1 MTDILRTHLLLPILV
16 VISAFSSFFGTSAF
30 ADTYY
35 IEPLQAS
42 PSIKIQQ
49 ATRFEKILG
58 TQAKLLLPG
67 PVLKSRKQA
76 DTILKPILLETA
88 TGTQLVIERYD
99 MGELLSVVEV
109 PEIDFQ
115 PVDSWDRV
123 CARAVREVIFG
134 NFQRP
139 SKALVAS
146 LSRLRIGHSVP
157 IAAQ

>member
-1 MTDILRTHLLLPILV
+1 MIHFLRFTLSLPVL
-16 VISAFSSFFGTSAF
+16 AALCFFCPSAF
-30 ADTYY
+30 ADSYF
-35 IEPLQAS
+35 IEPLQTS
-42 PSIKIQQ
+42 PSIKTQQ
-49 ATRFEKILG
+49 ASRFEKILG

-67 PVLKSRKQA
+67 NVVKNRKQA

-99 MGELLSVVEV
+99 LGELLSVVEV

-115 PVDSWDRV
+115 PVDAWDRL

-146 LSRLRIGHSVP
+146 LARLRIGHSVP